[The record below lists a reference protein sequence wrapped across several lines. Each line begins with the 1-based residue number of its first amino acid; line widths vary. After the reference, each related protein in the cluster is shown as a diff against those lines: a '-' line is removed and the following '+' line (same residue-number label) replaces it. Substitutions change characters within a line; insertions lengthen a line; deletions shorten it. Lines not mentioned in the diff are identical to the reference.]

1 MLAIVPGASVSLPA
15 LVDRAAATLTNA
27 RTSAEVL
34 EAIDMAKTAYVAA
47 KHAGHLAKAKDAHDT
62 LIVAAHRAQADAL
75 EIEARAKRR
84 LADEYDAAQ
93 ERGEAQRAGGDRKT
107 IVPDKNNDPPTVT
120 DLGLTRKQVHEAR
133 EIRDAENADPGIV
146 RRTLDE
152 ALDGMEEPT
161 RTKVKKAVRALR
173 KKKPAST
180 PPQRDDAE
188 AIAVERGA
196 LMRAWKIAR
205 PAARERF
212 LSDIGATLDT
222 PPIMDRRFG
231 S

>member
-47 KHAGHLAKAKDAHDT
+47 KHAGHFAKAKDAHDT
-62 LIVAAHRAQADAL
+62 LVAAAHRAQADAL

-93 ERGEAQRAGGDRKT
+93 ERGEVATATDGKLGRSNGER
-107 IVPDKNNDPPTVT
+107 PTT
-120 DLGLTRKQVHEAR
+120 AADLGLSRKQVHEAR
-133 EIRDAENADPGIV
+133 QVRDAEKREPGVV
-146 RRTLDE
+146 RRVLDD
-152 ALDGMEEPT
+152 ALAAKQEPT
-161 RTKVKKAVRALR
+161 RAKVK
-173 KKKPAST
+173 
-180 PPQRDDAE
+180 E
-188 AIAVERGA
+188 AIRKARSEPRKVDESEAIKVEHGA
-196 LMRAWKIAR
+196 LLRAWNIAR
-205 PAARERF
+205 PEARERF

-222 PPIMDRRFG
+222 PSIMDRRFG

>member
-47 KHAGHLAKAKDAHDT
+47 KHAGHFAKAKDAHDT
-62 LIVAAHRAQADAL
+62 LVAAAHRAQADAL

-93 ERGEAQRAGGDRKT
+93 ERGEAATQARHPGS
-107 IVPDKNNDPPTVT
+107 VPNGNAAPATAA

-133 EIRDAENADPGIV
+133 QVRDAEKREPGVV
-146 RRTLDE
+146 RRVLDD
-152 ALDGMEEPT
+152 ALAAKQEPT
-161 RTKVKKAVRALR
+161 RAKVK
-173 KKKPAST
+173 
-180 PPQRDDAE
+180 E
-188 AIAVERGA
+188 AIRKARSEPRKVDESEAIKVEHGA
-196 LMRAWKIAR
+196 LLRAWNIAR
-205 PAARERF
+205 PEARERF

-222 PPIMDRRFG
+222 PSIMDRRFG